1 MFKSIANSFTTEFHR
16 VSLRRTRSSNQNN
29 SYSVTQCILR
39 VTPWYNRF
47 YYNLNLKFIFATC
60 FLFIISEIFSI
71 AQVKI
76 RIFAN
81 QTPESAIFSV
91 TEGVYELNT
100 FTGNRWMVKSGDLVA
115 ISKFSNR
122 LVVKVMNDNA
132 VVCDSVFL
140 EGKTGK
146 DLFSLRISG
155 KNILR
160 QNYSGDLKCLPDLG
174 TLLFVNTC
182 DIESYIA
189 GVVRSEGGS
198 GKFPEYFKT
207 QAVIA
212 RTYMYRY
219 MEKHAAD
226 HFNLCDDTHCQV
238 FHGLTGDSLIIR
250 AALETKGEIITG
262 PDTLPIIAAFHSN
275 CGGETVPSEDVW
287 LTSQPYLRK
296 VTDPHCNNSRNA
308 RWSVTMSTE
317 AWTAYLKKAGYI
329 GDASLLNFSQS
340 TRSTFYKAG
349 SFSLP
354 LRQIRSDLNLR
365 STFFSVLVDSD
376 SVVLKGRGYGHG
388 VGLCQEGAMSMAA
401 KGFNYRQIIGFY
413 YTGVSIAEINEIVQ

>member
-1 MFKSIANSFTTEFHR
+1 M
-16 VSLRRTRSSNQNN
+16 
-29 SYSVTQCILR
+29 
-39 VTPWYNRF
+39 
-47 YYNLNLKFIFATC
+47 
-60 FLFIISEIFSI
+60 
-71 AQVKI
+71 KI
-76 RIFAN
+76 RIFTN
-81 QTPESAIFSV
+81 QAPESAVFSV
-91 TEGVYELNT
+91 TAGVYELNT
-100 FTGNRWMVKSGDLVA
+100 FSGNRWIVKSGTLVA
-115 ISKFSNR
+115 ISKFNDR

-132 VVCDSVFL
+132 VICDSVLL

-155 KNILR
+155 KNIVR

-174 TLLFVNTC
+174 TLLFVNVC

-238 FHGLTGDSLIIR
+238 FNGLTGDSLIIR
-250 AALETKGEIITG
+250 AAVDTKDEIIIG

-275 CGGETVPSEDVW
+275 CGGETAPSEDVW
-287 LTSQPYLRK
+287 ITSQPYLRK

-308 RWSVTMSTE
+308 HWSETMSTE
-317 AWTAYLKKAGYI
+317 AWTAYLKKSGYKEN
-329 GDASLLNFSQS
+329 ASLLNFSQN

-349 SFSLP
+349 SFSLS
-354 LRQIRSDLNLR
+354 LRQIRGDLNLR
-365 STFFSVLVDSD
+365 STFFSVSVEGD

-413 YTGVSIAEINEIVQ
+413 YTGVFIRPPTPPAEAGQALKGGSQ

>member
-1 MFKSIANSFTTEFHR
+1 MLNKNPLPGGARGGFMR
-16 VSLRRTRSSNQNN
+16 LRIVN
-29 SYSVTQCILR
+29 
-39 VTPWYNRF
+39 
-47 YYNLNLKFIFATC
+47 IF
-60 FLFIISEIFSI
+60 FLLLLCNVFAS

-81 QTPESAIFSV
+81 QTPETAVFSV
-91 TEGVYELNT
+91 TAGVYELNT
-100 FTGNRWMVKSGDLVA
+100 FSDNRWIVKSGTLVA
-115 ISKFSNR
+115 ISKFNDR
-122 LVVKVMNDNA
+122 LVVKVMNDNT
-132 VVCDSVFL
+132 VICDSVLL

-146 DLFSLRISG
+146 DFFSLRISG

-174 TLLFVNTC
+174 TLLFINTC

-238 FHGLTGDSLIIR
+238 FSGLTGDSLIIR
-250 AALETKGEIITG
+250 AALDTKGEIIIG
-262 PDTLPIIAAFHSN
+262 PDSLPIIAAFHSN
-275 CGGETVPSEDVW
+275 CGGETAPSEDVW
-287 LTSQPYLRK
+287 ITSQPYLIK

-308 RWSVTMSTE
+308 RWSETMSTE
-317 AWTAYLKKAGYI
+317 AWIDYLNKSGYK
-329 GDASLLNFSQS
+329 GDASLLNFSQN
-340 TRSTFYKAG
+340 TRSTYYMAER
-349 SFSLP
+349 FSMP
-354 LRQIRSDLNLR
+354 LRQIRNDLNLR
-365 STFFSVLVDSD
+365 STFFSVSVEGD

-413 YTGVSIAEINEIVQ
+413 YTGVSILDFIPPSGGSPASTGRGVFQ